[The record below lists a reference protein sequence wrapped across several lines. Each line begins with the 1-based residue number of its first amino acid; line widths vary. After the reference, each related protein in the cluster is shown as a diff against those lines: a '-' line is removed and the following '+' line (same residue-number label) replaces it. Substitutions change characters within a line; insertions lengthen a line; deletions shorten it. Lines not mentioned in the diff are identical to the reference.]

1 MSDIKITDLVDQ
13 STIDKIKELNAA
25 MKDAVNTY
33 SAVASELAKG
43 LNVRVSGIEEL
54 NELQRSLAERTRE
67 ASQAQAQ
74 INNVMSQQQAVIANT
89 TNTISRQLME
99 LERKNKL
106 SREEYADGEKVK
118 QMVGDLADSYE
129 NHTRAMAQLT
139 AQMQKNSKEQ
149 KDLQRQFKNGA
160 MSQAEYIERQ
170 AQLIAKQRELQLSK
184 SQLSQV
190 MKLEEKMNSDNA
202 GSINNLSHQLELLK
216 KTYKDMSEAQR
227 ESPIGQEFEAAI
239 QNLDARLK
247 DMSAD
252 IGEFQ
257 RNVGNYAIAGQNG
270 VVSTESLNQ
279 ALTQEAVTMKDV
291 ADQTRILEEAKTMLN
306 TNDANYQQTLDTLNG
321 KIEENRQKLTDVT
334 DIMNKDAK
342 TASEAE
348 EQNKR
353 LSEALR
359 HIDVTAVG
367 AKDKIEQINKKI
379 EENNKVVKQASGN
392 TDEFSNK
399 LFSMLGI
406 NGKLGASFKGLGEG
420 GNIISGLNIKTKAFA
435 GTLKAVVSNPY
446 MLALLGIVGI
456 AAGVKWWYDY
466 NKGMMEASR
475 LTKNFTEA
483 SGDAA
488 DKITADIQALANHT
502 GKGFKETIEAANVL
516 VQQYGISWNE
526 AIDLMSKGIQA
537 GADMGG
543 NFLNNIKQFAPA
555 IRDLGTDA
563 EQLIAILAE
572 TRNGVFDERGV
583 QNIVKGGTRLRA
595 MTANI
600 AKDLDAVG
608 ISSQKMKQDLNNGTI
623 TMLEALQQVAA
634 KLKEL
639 PTNSQE
645 AGNIMKD
652 VFGRTA
658 AEGGTLLIQSIADV
672 NTNLDESIKKM
683 GRLGELNGE
692 QMQAERELQELIA
705 AVFKMSDTSFEEMT
719 IAAKVYITQGL
730 VEMMKAL
737 VDICNWFVRMYN
749 NSIAV
754 RGAVQ
759 SLGNAFRIEW
769 EVIKLFFKNILD
781 LLSATGSVFEGIF
794 TLDMDK
800 IRRGIAKG
808 MTASARNLA
817 SAGRNMGQS
826 FSQAFN
832 NTINDELKP
841 IEYTFNGDVYNG
853 VGGKAGGGIRD
864 NSLGGGG
871 GKGGKNSTDK
881 EMEERKK
888 IIQAGED
895 ALLQLLYDADQRKYM
910 QEMMS
915 YNRSLAL
922 LQDKLSKVKEDDIE
936 LRKAYNNQIELLEKE
951 HNEKLAEIE
960 YNRIINANNNQQ
972 EYLNA
977 LLAGIEDGSA
987 EELSTRLKLLQI
999 ENNKELAEI
1008 AKMEAEKTITTEQAE
1023 EMRAALVVKYA
1034 DKRLEVEK
1042 DVSSKKVKVIEEE
1055 QAEIELAYQD
1065 AYLKQVLSL
1074 RTKYEQEIKDAEG
1087 NAKKRKKI
1095 EEDFQ
1100 KDMDA
1105 LANDYA
1111 IDSANRAIATYEKL
1125 LEDNTLSLE
1134 ERVKVEQRIAELKV
1148 ELEKIV
1154 NEKNG
1159 NNGNNGDDYL
1169 IPPETMD
1176 KINRIAS
1183 AIADVFGGVNDY
1195 VQQLFDNQIEKI
1207 EEMQDALEESKE
1219 NEINS
1224 ITELVEKKVIT
1235 EEEGEARKRAAELKT
1250 ARETEKLEKKKQA
1263 LKIKQAKWDKANSI
1277 AQATIQTALAVLNA
1291 LNTHPIWLG
1300 IALAAVAGA
1309 MGAVQIA
1316 TIAATPIPAYAKGTE
1331 HHKGGKAIV
1340 GDAGKREV
1348 ILVGSDAWVTPDT
1361 PTLVDLPQGAKVVPS
1376 LAEFNNRYGDYLPQF
1391 NHPQYDDKNV
1401 LTHIDRLNGSVSE
1414 LASLYRMMIKQ
1425 NNAIAYEAKF
1435 ENYKNRI

>member
-13 STIDKIKELNAA
+13 STIDKIKELNTA

-54 NELQRSLAERTRE
+54 NELQRALAERTRE
-67 ASQAQAQ
+67 ASQAQTQ

-106 SREEYADGEKVK
+106 SREEYTDGEKVK

-227 ESPIGQEFEAAI
+227 ESPIGQEFEMAI

-291 ADQTRILEEAKTMLN
+291 ADQTKILEEAKTMLN
-306 TNDANYQQTLDTLNG
+306 TNDANYQQTLDTLNS
-321 KIEENRQKLTDVT
+321 KIEENRQRLTDVT

-353 LSEALR
+353 LSEALK

-367 AKDKIEQINKKI
+367 AKDKIAQINKKI

-399 LFSMLGI
+399 LLSMLGV
-406 NGKLGASFKGLGEG
+406 NGKLGASLKGLGEG
-420 GNIISGLNIKTKAFA
+420 GNIIGGLNIKTKAFVN
-435 GTLKAVVSNPY
+435 TLKAVVTNPY

-466 NKGMMEASR
+466 NKGMEEASR
-475 LTKNFTEA
+475 LTKNFTDA
-483 SGDAA
+483 TGDTA
-488 DKITADIQALANHT
+488 DKITTDIKVLADHT

-526 AIDLMSKGIQA
+526 AIGLMSKGIQA

-600 AKDLDAVG
+600 ARDLDAVG
-608 ISSQKMKQDLNNGTI
+608 ISSQKMKEDLNNGTI
-623 TMLEALQQVAA
+623 TMLEALQQVAG

-652 VFGRTA
+652 IFGKTA
-658 AEGGTLLIQSIADV
+658 AEGGTLLIQSIADI

-692 QMQAERELQELIA
+692 LMQSERELQELIA
-705 AVFKMSDTSFEEMT
+705 AVFKMSDTSFEEMN
-719 IAAKVYITQGL
+719 ISAKVYLTQGL
-730 VEMMKAL
+730 VSVIKGII
-737 VDICNWFVRMYN
+737 DICNWFAQMYN

-759 SLGNAFRIEW
+759 SIGNGF
-769 EVIKLFFKNILD
+769 KLVWDVAKLVFKNIID
-781 LLSATGSVFEGIF
+781 IFAATGEVLDGVF
-794 TLDMDK
+794 TLDLDK
-800 IRRGIAKG
+800 IRSGIVKG
-808 MTASARNLA
+808 TVLVKKNLVAFGREAASD
-817 SAGRNMGQS
+817 
-826 FSQAFN
+826 FSNAFN
-832 NTINDELKP
+832 RTISDRINP
-841 IEYTFNGDVYNG
+841 IEVSLSGDVYNG
-853 VGGKAGGGIRD
+853 VGGKVGGGTY
-864 NSLGGGG
+864 NPKNGETG
-871 GKGGKNSTDK
+871 GKGGKNSNAQN

-910 QEMMS
+910 QEQLS
-915 YNRSLAL
+915 YKRQMATLK
-922 LQDKLSKVKEDDIE
+922 DKLSKVKEGDIE
-936 LRKAYNNQIELLEKE
+936 LRNAYNNQIELLEKE

-960 YNRIINANNNQQ
+960 YNRIVNSNNNQQ
-972 EYLNA
+972 EYYQA
-977 LLAGIEDGSA
+977 LLEGYSEGSA

-999 ENNKELAEI
+999 ENNKEVAEI
-1008 AKMEAEKTITTEQAE
+1008 AKMEAQKTITREQAE
-1023 EMRAALVVKYA
+1023 EMRASLVIKYA
-1034 DKRLEVEK
+1034 EKQLQTEKEVQA
-1042 DVSSKKVKVIEEE
+1042 KKVKAIEEE
-1055 QAEIELAYQD
+1055 QAEVEIVYQE
-1065 AYLKQVLSL
+1065 AYLKQVLTL
-1074 RTKYEQEIKDAEG
+1074 RTKYEQELKAAGD

-1095 EEDFQ
+1095 EENFQ
-1100 KDMDA
+1100 EEMNS

-1111 IDSANRAIATYEKL
+1111 IDSANRAIHTYEKL
-1125 LEDNTLSLE
+1125 LSDTELSLE
-1134 ERVKVEQRIAELKV
+1134 ERVKVEQRIVELKD
-1148 ELEKIV
+1148 EAERLM
-1154 NEKNG
+1154 NG
-1159 NNGNNGDDYL
+1159 GDGKDEDDYL

-1176 KINRIAS
+1176 MISKIAGAFSDMFSGI
-1183 AIADVFGGVNDY
+1183 NDLS
-1195 VQQLFDNQIEKI
+1195 QQLFDNQIEKI
-1207 EEMQDALEESKE
+1207 EQMQEALEEAKDS
-1219 NEINS
+1219 EIEG

-1250 ARETEKLEKKKQA
+1250 AKENEKLEKKKQA

-1291 LNTHPIWLG
+1291 LNTQPFWLG